1 MKKFK
6 NKKNNNILIVKTPN
20 LITKYEKDSSYVEIK
35 EEKLKPKEESKE
47 LKENK

>member
-6 NKKNNNILIVKTPN
+6 NRKTNEIFVVKTPS
-20 LITKYEKDSSYVEIK
+20 LIVNYEKNPLFTEIK
-35 EEKLKPKEESKE
+35 EVKAKEEPKQ